1 MDFEDTPE
9 AAQFRADAR
18 AWLED
23 NAKLK
28 QATGNWSEQHLSTE
42 PGAREDYE
50 RRTAEWQHTLFDAG
64 WAGITWPTEHG
75 GRGGTVVQQMIFNQ
89 EQAAFDVAQGFFL
102 ATIQLVGPA
111 IRRHGTDAQ
120 KERYLRPLLRGDER
134 WTQLF
139 SEPGAGSDLAALAT
153 KAELDGDEY
162 VVTGQK
168 VWNSGAHI
176 ADFGILLARTDP
188 SVPKHK
194 GITFFIVDM
203 TSPGIDVRPLVQPTG
218 TAEFNEVFLDEV
230 RIPVE
235 NVVGEVNGGWAVA
248 RTTLASEAVMI
259 SGGSGRGGFDPLVA
273 MVHEQGPIEDRVVRQ
288 RLADIYARER
298 ILKYLGF
305 RFQTA
310 VATGDFSGA
319 PDGSVMKLLKAELVT
334 RIGDFATDVLG
345 PAGALVDEDAYENG
359 YWQRQFLNQFATR
372 IGGGTSEVHRNNLA
386 QRALG
391 LPREP
396 SNDRTVPF
404 SDLPKA

>member
-9 AAQFRADAR
+9 AAQFRAEAR
-18 AWLED
+18 AWLEA
-23 NAKLK
+23 NATLK

-42 PGAREDYE
+42 PGAREEYE
-50 RRTAEWQHTLFDAG
+50 RRTAEWQHTLYDAG

-111 IRRHGTDAQ
+111 IRRHGSDAQ
-120 KERYLRPLLRGDER
+120 KERYLKPLLRGDER

-153 KAELDGDEY
+153 KAERDGDEY

-218 TAEFNEVFLDEV
+218 TAEFN
-230 RIPVE
+230 
-235 NVVGEVNGGWAVA
+235 
-248 RTTLASEAVMI
+248 
-259 SGGSGRGGFDPLVA
+259 
-273 MVHEQGPIEDRVVRQ
+273 
-288 RLADIYARER
+288 
-298 ILKYLGF
+298 
-305 RFQTA
+305 
-310 VATGDFSGA
+310 
-319 PDGSVMKLLKAELVT
+319 
-334 RIGDFATDVLG
+334 
-345 PAGALVDEDAYENG
+345 
-359 YWQRQFLNQFATR
+359 
-372 IGGGTSEVHRNNLA
+372 
-386 QRALG
+386 
-391 LPREP
+391 
-396 SNDRTVPF
+396 
-404 SDLPKA
+404 